1 MISARSRRALLNAV
15 AVATL
20 ASGCAK
26 KDGAILIAGDP
37 VMNRDTT
44 WMAVGI
50 EFSHTRPLTLPEV
63 LATVFAGRPRFIER
77 GYEIQTYDLAHRNG
91 PWRIVRWPIKETEH
105 PWVVGWDDSGIV
117 VARGLEGAMVAARVD
132 PGTGMPTPIGNVPG
146 RSLKAW
152 SEQLNDLGSGW
163 DRMRRTHI
171 ERGAE
176 GYFLWNPRLRHE
188 EFLFGLPAK
197 HEGYFDLTAGGPAQV
212 ERERDA
218 DTIHGVWAVSIRP
231 QADSTRFVVE
241 TYVPRPGH
249 DARTYAFWV
258 RVEMPDTTGETEK
271 IFADRT
277 IPLGRREL
285 RLGPTAT
292 TLQLA
297 VSNRQ
302 LQALIEPFRRPVQ
315 MRPPAWWARVTVE
328 LHRVPSH
335 EDTTR
340 FQPIIPEESAG
351 DAETGVNIPIH

>member
-1 MISARSRRALLNAV
+1 MLLAV
-15 AVATL
+15 VVATL
-20 ASGCAK
+20 AAGCAK
-26 KDGAILIAGDP
+26 KDGAFLTAGDP

-50 EFSHTRPLTLPEV
+50 EFSHTRPLTLREF
-63 LATVFAGRPRFIER
+63 LSIVFAGRPRFVEY
-77 GYEIQTYDLAHRNG
+77 GYEIQTYDLAHRKG

-105 PWVVGWDDSGIV
+105 PFVVGWDDSGIV
-117 VARGLEGAMVAARVD
+117 VARGHPDAMFPVRVD
-132 PGTGMPTPIGNVPG
+132 PATGAPSPIGNVPG

-152 SEQLNDLGSGW
+152 AEQLNDLGSGW

-171 ERGAE
+171 VRGAE
-176 GYFLWNPRLRHE
+176 GYFLWNPRSRHE
-188 EFLFGLPAK
+188 EFLFGLPAE
-197 HEGYFDLTAGGPAQV
+197 HEGYPEVASGRWEI

-218 DTIHGVWAVSIRP
+218 GTIHGIWSVSIRP
-231 QADSTRFVVE
+231 EADSTRFVVE
-241 TYVPRPGH
+241 TYVPRPGTA
-249 DARTYAFWV
+249 ARTYAFWV
-258 RVEMPDTTGETEK
+258 RVEMPDTTRETEK

-292 TLQLA
+292 TLQLS

-302 LQALIEPFRRPVQ
+302 LQALIEPYRRPLQ
-315 MRPPAWWARVTVE
+315 LLPPAWSAPVYVE

-340 FQPIIPEESAG
+340 LQIRIPEESAG
-351 DAETGVNIPIH
+351 DAETVVNIPIH